1 MSNFRISSKLILL
14 TTGLVIVF
22 ALAAVFL
29 IEAATETIYSERKD
43 ALKTQVDIA
52 YSIVTTLHSDETAG
66 KISREEA
73 IAQATALVSQIH
85 YEPNGVIFGYD
96 YSGVRVINPGN
107 AGVGKNFMALTDK
120 NGTPLIKNIID
131 AGRAGGGFSE
141 YLWPKPGAG
150 DDATSVKVSYSKAF
164 DPWQLVLGTG
174 AYLDDIDE
182 KINQVYVQALGIV
195 AAVLVIS
202 LIGALAVVRGIT
214 RPLTRIHSSLSA
226 VSNDDVSI
234 AIPHTNLTNEI
245 GMMARAT
252 KILQDK
258 VRDRLTM
265 EQREADQQRLIEQ
278 ERSEA
283 SRIQEEEAAGQAHVV
298 KQLSQ
303 ALAALSEGDLTVRCS
318 DLGSRYDVLRA
329 NFNSA
334 ISRLLQAMQAVARNA
349 GAITAGSEQI
359 RSASD
364 ELSKRTEQQAASVE
378 ETAAALEEITTTVAQ
393 ASRRAEEAGR
403 LVRRTRENAEVS
415 GTVVGRA
422 IEAMS
427 KIEASSAE
435 ISGIIGVIDEIAFQ
449 TNLLALNAGVEAAR
463 AGDAGKG
470 FAVVAQEV
478 RELAQRS
485 AKAAQQINQLIAV
498 SNVHVQTGVALVGE
512 TGSAL
517 STIVSQVKQVS
528 DNVEGIVE
536 AAKEQSLGI
545 AEINQAINVVDR
557 GTQQNA
563 AMVEESAAAA
573 HSLAAEAA
581 ALLRLL
587 AQFNVGGGATSHVTP
602 KMAVAG

>member
-14 TTGLVIVF
+14 TTGLVIMF
-22 ALAAVFL
+22 AVAAVFL
-29 IEAATETIYSERKD
+29 INSATKTIYSERKD

-52 YSIVTTLHSDETAG
+52 YSIVTKLHSDETAG
-66 KISREEA
+66 KIGRNEA
-73 IAQATALVSQIH
+73 VAQATALISQIH

-107 AGVGKNFMALTDK
+107 VGVGKNFMALTDK
-120 NGTPLIKNIID
+120 NGTPLIKNIVD
-131 AGRAGGGFSE
+131 AGRAGGGYSE
-141 YLWPKPGAG
+141 YLWPKPGGA
-150 DDATSVKVSYSKAF
+150 DDVTFKKLSYSKAF
-164 DPWQLVLGTG
+164 EPWQLVLGTG
-174 AYLDDIDE
+174 AYLDDIDA
-182 KINQVYVQALGIV
+182 KVNQVYGQALGVV
-195 AAVLVIS
+195 AAVLIVS
-202 LIGALAVVRGIT
+202 LIGAFVVMRSITQPLA
-214 RPLTRIHSSLSA
+214 RIHSSLSA
-226 VSNDDVSI
+226 VSNDDVAI
-234 AIPHTNLTNEI
+234 AIPHTNMTNEI

-258 VRDRLTM
+258 VRDRLAM
-265 EQREADQQRLIEQ
+265 EKREGEQQKLIEQ
-278 ERSEA
+278 ERSES
-283 SRIQEEEAAGQAHVV
+283 SRIQQEEAEGQAHVV

-318 DLGSRYDVLRA
+318 DLGSRYNVLRA

-403 LVRRTRENAEVS
+403 LVRRTRENAEIS
-415 GTVVGRA
+415 GTVVARA

-427 KIEASSAE
+427 KIEASSEE

-517 STIVSQVKQVS
+517 HTIVSQVKQVS
-528 DNVEGIVE
+528 DNVEAIVE

-557 GTQQNA
+557 GTQKNA

-573 HSLAAEAA
+573 HSLAAEAT
-581 ALLRLL
+581 ALFRLL
-587 AQFNVGGGATSHVTP
+587 GEFNVGGTATAQVTA
-602 KMAVAG
+602 KIASVG